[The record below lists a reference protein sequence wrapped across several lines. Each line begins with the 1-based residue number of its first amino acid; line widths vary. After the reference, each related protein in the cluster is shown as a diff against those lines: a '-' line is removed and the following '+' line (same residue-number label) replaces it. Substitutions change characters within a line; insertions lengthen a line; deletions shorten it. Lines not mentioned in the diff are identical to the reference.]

1 MSSFSHCPQCQQP
14 VAIPDGADPT
24 ARVRCPHCHAEFSLS
39 DTSADR
45 TDGPRDVILVVPPPT
60 EAPLEAG
67 LPGVISPIEIPLQA
81 GQAEETAPGQTLS
94 DAGPSAESA
103 PDAGPSAEAM
113 PAAMA
118 MDETVAAEAATIQAS
133 PATALLEREALDLA
147 QEASGLQN
155 RAEGLQVTAH
165 TSDLQPEAAT
175 AQAEELDGE
184 AEALAAKVEAMADPA
199 ETLDAPTARPATVAG
214 TYRAMGGA
222 LIATADALD
231 AVAQVLQHKGIASQ
245 PHESE
250 QTPVAEL
257 ESDLAAA
264 LGFDDLR
271 DEKPQEDEAI
281 PLELPEPSLG
291 DEAPLPI
298 SDADP
303 FFADAE
309 NVATEP
315 SAEEPTAEELSFLDP
330 TFAEPAAAEPTASEL
345 SFTEPASAE
354 PTPSEPA
361 FAEPAALEPAVSELS
376 FTEPE
381 ASPSTPSEPTFAE
394 PAATE
399 PMATELSFTEPTA
412 TESAPTEPVV
422 TEAAAPAESPVVG
435 SGSLL
440 LKAVNLRSKAEALR
454 ARGQGLLTKA
464 DALAVASDVPEA
476 SGEDE
481 EGDYAFHGD
490 WAGAELGQ
498 AAVGATAAGGT
509 AMPFPITPRKQKKAK
524 NPVREL
530 ISVVA
535 GGFTGLALTYLIL
548 VLVSVQ
554 YDYFGICPK
563 WFPHIM
569 KSESTTP
576 AATDKAKVSK
586 NAKPV
591 VPGHAGSGNQKATPS
606 PVAAGQGVQA
616 AKLAQGGPA
625 KPPAGELAPLVSLP
639 ESKPASLDASS
650 GDSVPT
656 TLASDDALPGAM
668 IIPPKSESPKAA
680 EPAAMAPKAEE
691 PKSEEKP
698 AEAAPG
704 PPSGDAEFGNV
715 VDVLKPPAYGS
726 DKLGWALKN
735 AHDSF
740 QGDLKPENYS
750 QLCRLAEVLTFVDPQ
765 KGVTNL
771 ADQKAAVE
779 KLLRDVGERDK
790 HKNVKVIAQLAAKWL
805 DNPARDNPGVLLA
818 GRVQKIGKTGQG
830 MTIVVIGLAKPDKNL
845 PTERPIKMLS
855 REPLDLHEKDAVV
868 VLGGLGVGGQG
879 DHKELVVIHGMTVKF
894 AVPPPKP
901 K

>member
-1 MSSFSHCPQCQQP
+1 MSSFSHCPQCQQA

-24 ARVRCPHCHAEFSLS
+24 ARVRCPHCHAEFPLS
-39 DTSADR
+39 DTSGDR
-45 TDGPRDVILVVPPPT
+45 TDGPRDVILVVPPPA

-67 LPGVISPIEIPLQA
+67 LPGVISPIEIPLEA
-81 GQAEETAPGQTLS
+81 GQPEETAPVETLL
-94 DAGPSAESA
+94 DAGSSAESMPLA
-103 PDAGPSAEAM
+103 AGPAEL
-113 PAAMA
+113 A
-118 MDETVAAEAATIQAS
+118 MDEAVAAELATVETS
-133 PATALLEREALDLA
+133 PETTRLEQEALDLA

-175 AQAEELDGE
+175 VQAEELDSE

-231 AVAQVLQHKGIASQ
+231 AVAEVLQHKGMDSQ
-245 PHESE
+245 PQESE

-264 LGFDDLR
+264 LGFDDLH
-271 DEKPQEDEAI
+271 DEKSEEDEAI
-281 PLELPEPSLG
+281 PLELPEPSLE
-291 DEAPLPI
+291 DEAPLPM

-303 FFADAE
+303 FFADAQA
-309 NVATEP
+309 VATEP
-315 SAEEPTAEELSFLDP
+315 SEPEATAEELSFLDP
-330 TFAEPAAAEPTASEL
+330 TFTEPAVVEPTATEL
-345 SFTEPASAE
+345 SFTEPAIPE

-361 FAEPAALEPAVSELS
+361 FAEPAA
-376 FTEPE
+376 TEP
-381 ASPSTPSEPTFAE
+381 T
-394 PAATE
+394 
-399 PMATELSFTEPTA
+399 ATELSFTEPPAAEPPATEPTA
-412 TESAPTEPVV
+412 TELSFTEPAATEPAV
-422 TEAAAPAESPVVG
+422 TEAAAPGESPVVD

-454 ARGQGLLTKA
+454 ARGQGMLTKA
-464 DALAVASDVPEA
+464 DALAVASDVPGAQFEA
-476 SGEDE
+476 SEEDE

-490 WAGAELGQ
+490 WAAGQ
-498 AAVGATAAGGT
+498 TAVGATAASGT
-509 AMPFPITPRKQKKAK
+509 TMPFPITPRKQKKAK
-524 NPVREL
+524 NPIREL

-563 WFPHIM
+563 WCPHIM

-586 NAKPV
+586 DAKPV
-591 VPGHAGSGNQKATPS
+591 GPGHAGSGTQKATPS
-606 PVAAGQGVQA
+606 AAGQGTQA

-625 KPPAGELAPLVSLP
+625 KPPAGEPAPLVSLP

-656 TLASDDALPGAM
+656 TLPSDDAVPGAM
-668 IIPPKSESPKAA
+668 VIPAKPDSPKAV
-680 EPAAMAPKAEE
+680 EPAAPAPKAEE

-698 AEAAPG
+698 AEAAPQ
-704 PPSGDAEFGNV
+704 PPSGDSQFGNV
-715 VDVLKPPAYGS
+715 ADILKPPAYGS
-726 DKLGWALKN
+726 DELGWALKN
-735 AHDSF
+735 AQDSF

-855 REPLDLHEKDAVV
+855 REPLVDLHEKDAVV

-894 AVPPPKP
+894 AVPPPK